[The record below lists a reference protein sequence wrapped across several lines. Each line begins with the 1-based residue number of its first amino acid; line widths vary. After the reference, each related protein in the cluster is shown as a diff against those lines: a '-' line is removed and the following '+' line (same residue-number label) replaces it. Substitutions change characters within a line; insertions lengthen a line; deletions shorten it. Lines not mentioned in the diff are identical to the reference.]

1 MPPPLKKQR
10 SSQPKE
16 YRKFDPLTKTI
27 RDAAIKGCVDIYLK
41 HVKDNGGA
49 CKRGFLQSIVVT
61 ANEKASG
68 LQITRDDIKNVV
80 RRIEKEEK
88 KNAPNISPIE
98 LPSSIP
104 KSNSSLHSIDNNL
117 LSVYESSANDQ
128 SSTSSDDSQPTPL
141 SGSSLSGLD
150 ILATAAANK
159 QIVSLSPQVQE
170 EHGVTL
176 GISDSD
182 DEAIVSYA
190 PKHTVRAH
198 NMLKHNMHQANE
210 AGELS
215 YNALSSGHTRRVV
228 AGAFFQMLQLNDM
241 GFVELKQASAYG
253 DIAVAPGPRFEEQL
267 EVEDLVVASPA
278 STAKELIA
286 VSSVVASPT
295 STTNELIVV
304 SSPPSAV
311 SLVLAPNKG
320 GRPKGSTN
328 ANKRRAILDKKRAVN
343 WVCHQYHNLQAE
355 LKDANKSNQKN
366 VRLKAGTR
374 EKLIIKAKAT
384 FNVKG
389 DFDVPKQTIHNRINS
404 ANLQV
409 WHTGEGSP
417 VIVIEV
423 LLTSYIITAWAIN
436 CPLSVADCIDLMN
449 GFIDNTVYEVELIK
463 WKQGQKIYYEDADLP
478 LLGVGWWRGFKRR
491 NPELESK
498 TGSKYAKNRAGH
510 CTHPALKKMYKQV
523 EGALVLSGNAVRFDE
538 PKHMDRLGNIVQESL
553 AFGLPVTI
561 AFRRARNCFVLDE
574 TGTSTHGKDDCQ
586 KGGQKKVVPA
596 GEIPREMVGI
606 KHSHFSVLPIS
617 NFEGELV
624 FVTVIFA
631 SEKLNP
637 TWALG
642 VDVFSKWD
650 AEDYSSNFAPGKRH
664 PGLVGND

>member
-1 MPPPLKKQR
+1 M
-10 SSQPKE
+10 
-16 YRKFDPLTKTI
+16 
-27 RDAAIKGCVDIYLK
+27 K

-49 CKRGFLQSIVVT
+49 CKRGFLQSIAVT

-128 SSTSSDDSQPTPL
+128 SSTSSDDSQPTP
-141 SGSSLSGLD
+141 LSGLD

-241 GFVELKQASAYG
+241 GFVELNQASAYG
-253 DIAVAPGPRFEEQL
+253 DIAVAPGPRFDEQL
-267 EVEDLVVASPA
+267 EVKDLVVASPT

-343 WVCHQYHNLQAE
+343 WVCHQYHNLI
-355 LKDANKSNQKN
+355 N
-366 VRLKAGTR
+366 V
-374 EKLIIKAKAT
+374 
-384 FNVKG
+384 
-389 DFDVPKQTIHNRINS
+389 D
-404 ANLQV
+404 
-409 WHTGEGSP
+409 
-417 VIVIEV
+417 
-423 LLTSYIITAWAIN
+423 
-436 CPLSVADCIDLMN
+436 
-449 GFIDNTVYEVELIK
+449 
-463 WKQGQKIYYEDADLP
+463 
-478 LLGVGWWRGFKRR
+478 
-491 NPELESK
+491 
-498 TGSKYAKNRAGH
+498 
-510 CTHPALKKMYKQV
+510 
-523 EGALVLSGNAVRFDE
+523 
-538 PKHMDRLGNIVQESL
+538 
-553 AFGLPVTI
+553 
-561 AFRRARNCFVLDE
+561 
-574 TGTSTHGKDDCQ
+574 
-586 KGGQKKVVPA
+586 
-596 GEIPREMVGI
+596 
-606 KHSHFSVLPIS
+606 
-617 NFEGELV
+617 
-624 FVTVIFA
+624 
-631 SEKLNP
+631 
-637 TWALG
+637 
-642 VDVFSKWD
+642 
-650 AEDYSSNFAPGKRH
+650 
-664 PGLVGND
+664 